1 MIRLG
6 FWKPKDL
13 ASTVTEKFLKEE
25 SELHK
30 ELRSLIREQPKY
42 ADKETILEQIRK
54 ERMEASKK
62 RRKELKEQ
70 KEANRLARAARWEQ
84 LQQDEILYLGEEVS
98 GGLNNKSQ
106 NADLLTTCNLPNF
119 ENVSQLALAMG
130 LKLGELRFLSF
141 NRRVSKVSH
150 YKRFLM
156 PKKAGGHRL
165 ISAPMPRLKA
175 AQHWI
180 LENILNIIPIHSA
193 AHGFVI
199 QRSIVSNAAP
209 HVGAEL
215 VINLD
220 LKDFFPTVSYK
231 RVKGLFRSLGYS
243 EQIATIL
250 GLICSEPETEQVQ
263 LDGETYYVATSDR
276 HLPQGAPT
284 SPALTNILCY
294 RFDRRIQGIA
304 NKHGFKYTR
313 YADDLSFS
321 RETGDEKAYLKL
333 MWCVRKV
340 IAEEGFILHPDKIRV
355 MRKGSRQEVTG
366 LVVNDKVNI
375 NRKLLRNFRALI
387 FQIEKDGI
395 QDKTWLGKKGMT
407 MLAAIEGYVNFIKM
421 VDQAKGKRLSDR
433 INPILERYNFKQEN
447 QS

>member
-1 MIRLG
+1 MEEERVLSEKL
-6 FWKPKDL
+6 KPLLRQHKDDD
-13 ASTVTEKFLKEE
+13 SIKSIIKEKL
-25 SELHK
+25 
-30 ELRSLIREQPKY
+30 
-42 ADKETILEQIRK
+42 
-54 ERMEASKK
+54 EASKK

-70 KEANRLARAARWEQ
+70 KEADRLARAARWKQ
-84 LQQDEILYLGEEVS
+84 LQKDEILYLGEEVS
-98 GGLNNKSQ
+98 GGLNNKNQ

-130 LKLGELRFLSF
+130 VTVGELRFLSF

-180 LENILNIIPIHSA
+180 LENVLNIIPIHSA

-231 RVKGLFRSLGYS
+231 RVKGLFRTLGYS

-304 NKHGFKYTR
+304 NKLGFKYTR

-321 RETGDEKAYLKL
+321 HAKGDEKAYLKL
-333 MWCVRKV
+333 MWQVRKV
-340 IAEEGFILHPDKIRV
+340 ITEEGFNLHPDKIRV
-355 MRKGSRQEVTG
+355 MRKGARQEVTG

-375 NRKLLRNFRALI
+375 NRKSLRNFRALI

-407 MLAAIEGYVNFIKM
+407 MLAAIEGYVNFINM
-421 VDQAKGKRLSDR
+421 VDQSKGKELRDR
-433 INPILERYNFKQEN
+433 INPILERHNFKRD
-447 QS
+447 SSV